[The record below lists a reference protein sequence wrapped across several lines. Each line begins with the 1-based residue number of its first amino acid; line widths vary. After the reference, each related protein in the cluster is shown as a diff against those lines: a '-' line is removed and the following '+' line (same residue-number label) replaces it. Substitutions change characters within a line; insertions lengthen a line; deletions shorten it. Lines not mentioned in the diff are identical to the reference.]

1 MTAHRNRAKNVGGT
15 TIPLIQKRMRSLEI
29 GMRASAVWRN
39 QYRNKQ
45 SKPAA
50 ASLSVTRK
58 YTEKN
63 VTYSLY
69 QCSQVDDSG
78 R

>member
-1 MTAHRNRAKNVGGT
+1 MAAKPQEITHPLVKMTAHRNRAKNVGGT

-50 ASLSVTRK
+50 ARLSVTRK
-58 YTEKN
+58 YI
-63 VTYSLY
+63 L
-69 QCSQVDDSG
+69 
-78 R
+78 RRM